1 MTHSF
6 PKYIQ
11 LFLFCFLFLSLKYT
25 IVYACPS
32 SGENVQLFSYCF
44 LFPSLKY
51 TVMHCLPV
59 SFLRFSDNRHF
70 IK

>member
-32 SGENVQLFSYCF
+32 SGKNVQLFSYCF

-51 TVMHCLPV
+51 TVIVYLCL
-59 SFLRFSDNRHF
+59 SCDFLIID
-70 IK
+70 IL